1 MDKISLR
8 YGLSE
13 MFGGLPVTQK
23 IAVSNKVAKVMK
35 KYNSKDEFLAAN
47 RTFNDF
53 IKNNNYDCV
62 VTHFNGPM
70 TEVEYNQI
78 VDEVALEKF
87 RTKQVENVETNE
99 QVKQTGGRQKVFTPA
114 FNI

>member
-23 IAVSNKVAKVMK
+23 IAVSNKISKVMK
-35 KYNSKDEFLAAN
+35 KYKSKEEFLEVN

-53 IKNNNYDCV
+53 VTNNNYECV
-62 VTHFNGPM
+62 ITHFNGPM
-70 TEVEYNQI
+70 TEVEYNLI
-78 VDEVALEKF
+78 VDKVALKAF
-87 RTKQVENVETNE
+87 KPKQTEIEETNE

-114 FNI
+114 FNA